1 MATVTCKTYDGVE
14 RTITVDAENTC
25 PLYSY
30 GETHKEYLG
39 TLEKPSSPT
48 NPSYYNAPA
57 FTTPIKPPERELGK
71 VRVFDEGAQTWSQ
84 INDLSGTY
92 YSVDEATIG
101 SAVVVTSPWGPVPA
115 GVTTFSPPIVLAKTA
130 LSWDTASGG
139 ADAGIGVTNAWS
151 TVSTASTL
159 TASQKLEK
167 VGLTTDELKSL
178 LGL

>member
-14 RTITVDAENTC
+14 RTITVDSENTC

-57 FTTPIKPPERELGK
+57 FTTPVKPPEKELGK

-92 YSVDEATIG
+92 YSVDDATIG

-115 GVTTFSPPIVLAKTA
+115 GVTTFSPPIMLAKTA

-151 TVSTASTL
+151 LVSTASTL
-159 TASQKLEK
+159 TAAEKLAN
-167 VGLTTDELKSL
+167 VGLTTSELRTL

>member
-1 MATVTCKTYDGVE
+1 MATVTCKTADGVE
-14 RTITVDAENTC
+14 RTVTVESENTC

-30 GETHKEYLG
+30 GETHNEYLG
-39 TLEKPSSPT
+39 VLEKPSSPT

-57 FTTPIKPPERELGK
+57 FTTPVKPPERELGK

-115 GVTTFSPPIVLAKTA
+115 GVTTFSPPIMLAKTA

-151 TVSTASTL
+151 LVSTASTL
-159 TASQKLEK
+159 TAAEKLAN
-167 VGLTTDELKSL
+167 VGLTTSELRTL

>member
-57 FTTPIKPPERELGK
+57 FTTPVKPPERELGK

-92 YSVDEATIG
+92 YSVDDATIG

-115 GVTTFSPPIVLAKTA
+115 GVTTFSPPIMLAKTA

-151 TVSTASTL
+151 LVSTASTL
-159 TASQKLEK
+159 TAAEKLAN
-167 VGLTTDELKSL
+167 VGLTTSELRTL

>member
-1 MATVTCKTYDGVE
+1 MATVTCKTADGVE
-14 RTITVDAENTC
+14 RTVTVESENTC

-30 GETHKEYLG
+30 GEEHKEYTG
-39 TLEKPSSPT
+39 TFEKASAPD
-48 NPSYYNAPA
+48 NPAYYNAPA
-57 FTTPIKPPERELGK
+57 NSTPVAPPEAVLGK

-92 YSVDEATIG
+92 YSVDDATIG

-115 GVTTFSPPIVLAKTA
+115 GVTTFSPPIMLAKTA

-151 TVSTASTL
+151 LVSTASTL
-159 TASQKLEK
+159 TAAEKLAN
-167 VGLTTDELKSL
+167 VGLTTSELRTL

>member
-1 MATVTCKTYDGVE
+1 MATVTCKTADGVE
-14 RTITVDAENTC
+14 RTVTVESENTC

-30 GETHKEYLG
+30 GEEHKEYIG
-39 TLEKPSSPT
+39 TFEKPSAPE

-57 FTTPIKPPERELGK
+57 NSTPVAPPEPVLGK
-71 VRVFDEGAQTWSQ
+71 VR
-84 INDLSGTY
+84 DLSGTD
-92 YSVDEATIG
+92 YSVNAATIG
-101 SAVVVTSPWGPVPA
+101 AAVVVTSPWGPVPT
-115 GVTTFSPPIVLAKTA
+115 GVTTFTPPVVLRQKA
-130 LSWDTASGG
+130 LAWDTAAGG

>member
-57 FTTPIKPPERELGK
+57 FTTPVKPPERELGK

-115 GVTTFSPPIVLAKTA
+115 GVTTFSPPIMLAKTA

-151 TVSTASTL
+151 LVSTASTL
-159 TASQKLEK
+159 TAAEKLAN
-167 VGLTTDELKSL
+167 VGLTTSELRTL